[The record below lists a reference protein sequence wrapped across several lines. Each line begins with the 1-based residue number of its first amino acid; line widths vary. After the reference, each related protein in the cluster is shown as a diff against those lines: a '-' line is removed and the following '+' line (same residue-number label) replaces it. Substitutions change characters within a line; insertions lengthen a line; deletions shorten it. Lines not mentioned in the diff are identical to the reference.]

1 MGLLFSEKTQIIRAF
16 KAASESVKADADGTA
31 PFETEAERKATK
43 KLMEDTRAA
52 LITMGFVPEA
62 VLAGVIEQ
70 KSGSLQA
77 GAARAGWGENDYTG
91 GCLTDKGLF
100 MCSAIQPSSLY
111 DQEISRRDVCAMSYP
126 ASHSTQPRKISDEKD
141 QENALRELLKLTTN
155 VDPTVSLSQSISKK
169 IQDLI
174 DIVHA
179 TNVDVETRKKALD
192 QLSILGVGK
201 KG

>member
-31 PFETEAERKATK
+31 PFETESERKATK

-52 LITMGFVPEA
+52 LITMGFVPEV
-62 VLAGVIEQ
+62 VLAGVI
-70 KSGSLQA
+70 
-77 GAARAGWGENDYTG
+77 
-91 GCLTDKGLF
+91 
-100 MCSAIQPSSLY
+100 
-111 DQEISRRDVCAMSYP
+111 ISRRDVCAMSYP

-169 IQDLI
+169 TQDLI